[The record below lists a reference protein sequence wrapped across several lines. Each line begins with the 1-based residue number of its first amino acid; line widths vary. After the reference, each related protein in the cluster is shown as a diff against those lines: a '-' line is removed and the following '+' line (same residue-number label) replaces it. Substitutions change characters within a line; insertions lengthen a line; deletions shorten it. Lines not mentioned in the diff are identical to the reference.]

1 MSAILP
7 THQHHRLAQPKTNPD
22 QAPRSQFV
30 LASYWSGAKFKF
42 THWQSPNFTH
52 THFIEQYQLTWPY
65 LSQLAIHLAFY
76 TLPVDLLS
84 SFPHFM
90 CSITRLQDLKKSLP
104 SFVITKFQQYL
115 HQPQSTT
122 KIHSHYLGCPT
133 PTFGIINQDNMAS
146 STPTNITTSIPS
158 TSTNMAPSDSKS
170 QSLMLLWSHYSHSST
185 NIYTILTPRYQHWS
199 NVSLPSHSNENWG
212 LSLFLSC
219 PHPTGFYSW
228 APSLSIHFLI
238 RPTHPWCIMCYLLYS
253 DPNT

>member
-1 MSAILP
+1 MDIGPSWPAHSFSHILLPAVSIFHILPNRFSLHSTIHILP
-7 THQHHRLAQPKTNPD
+7 TSPSWAVLCLPYCQHISTTGWLSPKTNPD

-42 THWQSPNFTH
+42 SHWQSPNFTH

-76 TLPVDLLS
+76 TLPVDLLT
-84 SFPHFM
+84 SFPHSM

-104 SFVITKFQQYL
+104 SFVITKFQQHL

-122 KIHSHYLGCPT
+122 KIHSPYLGCPT

-170 QSLMLLWSHYSHSST
+170 
-185 NIYTILTPRYQHWS
+185 
-199 NVSLPSHSNENWG
+199 
-212 LSLFLSC
+212 
-219 PHPTGFYSW
+219 
-228 APSLSIHFLI
+228 
-238 RPTHPWCIMCYLLYS
+238 
-253 DPNT
+253 